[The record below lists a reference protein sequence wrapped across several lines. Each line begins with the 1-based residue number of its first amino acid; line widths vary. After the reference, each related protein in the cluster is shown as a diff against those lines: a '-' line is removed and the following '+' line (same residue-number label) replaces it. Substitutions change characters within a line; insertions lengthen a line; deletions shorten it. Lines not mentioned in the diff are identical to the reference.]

1 MPLFW
6 TLLPKAGNAK
16 TDERIA
22 ILKKLREVFADQPL
36 GSLMDDREFIGVA
49 WMGWLR
55 NAGIF
60 FVLRLHEDQ
69 NIFDDTPAPRA
80 LSQGAQ
86 TLLTGETLILEGARR
101 R

>member
-1 MPLFW
+1 VPLFW

-60 FVLRLHEDQ
+60 LFCVCTKTRTFSTIRPRRVPCLR
-69 NIFDDTPAPRA
+69 
-80 LSQGAQ
+80 
-86 TLLTGETLILEGARR
+86 ARR
-101 R
+101 LCSPGRR